1 MGLIIQPRP
10 HGTRRE
16 RDTVRHSTK
25 VPPSASSMRQD
36 PGSSGFRDEHG
47 SLPDMEKTSFNVGG
61 LGGSFDQNLP
71 APKLRSPLG
80 IVVGPQERKLAFKAL
95 SEEALSPFHVGI
107 ESRHRLGAQLDCGL
121 GGGVR
126 NQNRKQQDKDTD
138 SGISRKYS
146 VNPSLR

>member
-1 MGLIIQPRP
+1 
-10 HGTRRE
+10 
-16 RDTVRHSTK
+16 
-25 VPPSASSMRQD
+25 
-36 PGSSGFRDEHG
+36 
-47 SLPDMEKTSFNVGG
+47 MEKTSFNVGG

-80 IVVGPQERKLAFKAL
+80 IVVGPQERKLAFEAL

-138 SGISRKYS
+138 SGDFA
-146 VNPSLR
+146 